1 MKKLG
6 LSMVCVWVA
15 LFLLMG
21 TASAKD
27 TVVVYTSLE
36 NEEIVDYLELAKK
49 ELPDLDIQA
58 IRLSTGEL
66 GARMLAEK
74 DNPQADCIWGW
85 AVTNT
90 SEFVPKGM
98 LVPYKPKG
106 WDKIPDNF
114 KDPKGY
120 WTAIDLY
127 AAAFVGNTK
136 VLEKDGLSMAKS
148 WNDLLKPDYK
158 GKLIMPNPAS
168 SGTGFL
174 QVASLLVMLDPDYK
188 NKAVEKNKV
197 MPIDPRI
204 LTNVVLSHAH
214 IDHSGRLPL
223 LARNAFRGLPGLLAD
238 ALPDRFGQRLDAS
251 LHFWEEQGLKV
262 VWLEIPIDKTALIPI
277 AVEAGF
283 VFHHSGQDYVMMTRQ
298 LVDGAFIP
306 PYATH
311 YIGAGGV
318 VVNERQELLVVW
330 ERAHRQRGAKYYKL
344 PGGALQQGEHIVDCV
359 KREVLEETGI
369 ETQFEGL
376 VCFRHWH
383 GYRYDKSD
391 IYFVCRLSPLNH
403 RITPD
408 EHEIEECLWMPVK
421 EYLASEDVGVEQA
434 TLVALRECR
443 ALVGEGWPSG
453 AAGTCFKSPARTS
466 SSSRTIWRS
475 IDLLMMSACR
485 QRSRISSGIRLRL
498 NVSVI
503 TVRDLPS
510 LRAISSWV

>member
-6 LSMVCVWVA
+6 LSMVCVWIA

-27 TVVVYTSLE
+27 KVVVYTSLE
-36 NEEIVDYLELAKK
+36 NEEIVEYLDLAKK
-49 ELPDLDIQA
+49 ELSDLDIQA

-148 WNDLLKPDYK
+148 WNDLLKPGYK

-188 NKAVEKNKV
+188 NKPVEKNKAWDFLKELDKNMGQYIKSGSKPAKLTAAGEYAIGCSFAFVYSSLKKKGFPVV
-197 MPIDPRI
+197 M
-204 LTNVVLSHAH
+204 A
-214 IDHSGRLPL
+214 LPEEGAGFELEVNSL
-223 LARNAFRGLPGLLAD
+223 LKGAKHEKAAKKFLDWAISKSAMKEYAKFKLGVAYPGIPGPKGLPALDTIKLAPMD
-238 ALPDRFGQRLDAS
+238 FPWQSENRAKILEVWTG
-251 LHFWEEQGLKV
+251 HF
-262 VWLEIPIDKTALIPI
+262 
-277 AVEAGF
+277 
-283 VFHHSGQDYVMMTRQ
+283 
-298 LVDGAFIP
+298 
-306 PYATH
+306 
-311 YIGAGGV
+311 
-318 VVNERQELLVVW
+318 
-330 ERAHRQRGAKYYKL
+330 
-344 PGGALQQGEHIVDCV
+344 
-359 KREVLEETGI
+359 
-369 ETQFEGL
+369 
-376 VCFRHWH
+376 
-383 GYRYDKSD
+383 
-391 IYFVCRLSPLNH
+391 
-403 RITPD
+403 
-408 EHEIEECLWMPVK
+408 
-421 EYLASEDVGVEQA
+421 
-434 TLVALRECR
+434 LR
-443 ALVGEGWPSG
+443 
-453 AAGTCFKSPARTS
+453 
-466 SSSRTIWRS
+466 
-475 IDLLMMSACR
+475 
-485 QRSRISSGIRLRL
+485 
-498 NVSVI
+498 
-503 TVRDLPS
+503 
-510 LRAISSWV
+510 